1 MSEPRAV
8 RIAKIWKRLLC
19 DPRGTLT
26 ADGKA
31 ILRDLAEFCYAAKPI
46 CIRDTSGR
54 IDPLATQHALGRQE
68 AYLRI
73 AGMLGID
80 SLETVRVAYE
90 MGREATDAEETVFPG

>member
-8 RIAKIWKRLLC
+8 RVAKIWKRLLC

-46 CIRDTSGR
+46 CIRDTAGR

-80 SLETVRVAYE
+80 MLATVRMAYE
-90 MGREATDAEETVFPG
+90 MPHSDGEAETTFPG